1 MEAFWSGFEKR
12 ATLLQSGAKLVRGM
26 VPKAQAAYQK
36 AKPVMQQ
43 AAVKTRDFAGKAKA
57 EAMKTPQR
65 ALATG
70 LAAGAAGTY
79 AMTRPQETP
88 MQYGSMAA
96 YY

>member
-1 MEAFWSGFEKR
+1 MEPFWSGFEKR
-12 ATLLQSGAKLVRGM
+12 ATLLQSGAKLVRDM
-26 VPKAQAAYQK
+26 MPKAQAAWQR
-36 AKPVMQQ
+36 ARPVMQQ
-43 AAVKTRDFAGKAKA
+43 AAVKTRDLAARGKA